1 MNLRDQCNKFQVRL
15 EPVAKETGYSL
26 PYVGMVVRGIR
37 FNSKILTEVHLALEE
52 KKKEY
57 RKMLS

>member
-1 MNLRDQCNKFQVRL
+1 VRL